1 MTTCTIPTKTTL
13 ILGASTN
20 PERYA
25 FKAANL
31 LRQHG
36 HEVVL
41 VGIKK
46 GNVVGMEIQQDKNSI
61 PKNIDTITLY
71 LGPQHQEAWFDYILK
86 VNPKRIIFNPGT
98 ENEAL
103 ELLAQEHNIAIE
115 QACTLVLL
123 HTGQY

>member
-1 MTTCTIPTKTTL
+1 MTDRKTPTKTTL
-13 ILGASTN
+13 VLGASTN

-31 LRQHG
+31 LLQHG

-46 GNVVGMEIQQDKNSI
+46 GHIAGHAIAQDKTSI

-71 LGPQHQEAWFDYILK
+71 IGPQNQAEWFDYIVK

-103 ELLAQEHNIAIE
+103 ELLAQQHNIAVE

>member
-1 MTTCTIPTKTTL
+1 MTEHTTPTKTTL
-13 ILGASTN
+13 VLGASPN

-25 FKAANL
+25 FKAVNL

-36 HEVVL
+36 HDVVL

-46 GNVVGMEIQQDKNSI
+46 GNIDGNEITDDKKNI
-61 PKNIDTITLY
+61 PQNIDTITLY
-71 LGPQHQEAWFDYILK
+71 LGPQHQEEWFDYILK

-98 ENEAL
+98 ENETL

>member
-41 VGIKK
+41 VGIKN

>member
-1 MTTCTIPTKTTL
+1 MTARTIPTKTTL

>member
-1 MTTCTIPTKTTL
+1 MTARTIPTKTTL

-36 HEVVL
+36 HDVVL